1 MGGAL
6 YWLKRAYFAGK
17 KAYDEALAEHG
28 LTATQLEVLR
38 HVWQHTQIEQR
49 ALQLAMGV
57 TSPTL
62 TGVVDRLVEQK
73 LLERRQS
80 PEDARVKTLHLTTA
94 GLAIA
99 DTLDAISASAEARL
113 LHGFS
118 AAEVALLQQWLE
130 RMAHN
135 SDVQDDCP

>member
-1 MGGAL
+1 MAGSL

-17 KAYDEALAEHG
+17 KAFDEALAEHG

-38 HVWQHTQIEQR
+38 RVWQQDGIEQR
-49 ALQLAMGV
+49 ALQTDMGV

-62 TGVVDRLVEQK
+62 TGIVDRLVERG
-73 LLERRQS
+73 LLARRPS
-80 PEDARVKTLHLTTA
+80 TDDARVKMLHLTDP

-99 DTLDAISASAEARL
+99 DALDAINARAEARL

-118 AAEVALLQQWLE
+118 AAEIALLQHWLE
-130 RMAHN
+130 RMARN
-135 SDVQDDCP
+135 SDLQDNCH

>member
-1 MGGAL
+1 MNGSL

-38 HVWQHTQIEQR
+38 RVWQQDAIEQR
-49 ALQLAMGV
+49 ELQTAMRV

-62 TGVVDRLVEQK
+62 TGIVDRLVEHG
-73 LLERRQS
+73 LLERRS
-80 PEDARVKTLHLTTA
+80 SLDDARVKTLHLTDA
-94 GLAIA
+94 GLAISDKLGA
-99 DTLDAISASAEARL
+99 INERAETQLLRGFTL
-113 LHGFS
+113 
-118 AAEVALLQQWLE
+118 AEVALLQQWLE

-135 SDVQDDCP
+135 SDAHDDCA

>member
-1 MGGAL
+1 MSNAL

-38 HVWQHTQIEQR
+38 RVWQQDGVEQR
-49 ALQLAMGV
+49 ELQAAMGV
-57 TSPTL
+57 SSPTL
-62 TGVVDRLVEQK
+62 TGVVDRLVEHG
-73 LLERRQS
+73 LLERRS
-80 PEDARVKTLHLTTA
+80 STEDARVKALHLTGA
-94 GLAIA
+94 GLAIS
-99 DTLDAISASAEARL
+99 DKLGAINERAEARL
-113 LHGFS
+113 LRGFS

-135 SDVQDDCP
+135 SDVQDDCA

>member
-1 MGGAL
+1 MSNAL

-28 LTATQLEVLR
+28 LTATQLEALR
-38 HVWQHTQIEQR
+38 RVWQQDGVEQR
-49 ALQLAMGV
+49 ELQAAMGV

-62 TGVVDRLVEQK
+62 TGVVDRLVEHG
-73 LLERRQS
+73 LLERRAS
-80 PEDARVKTLHLTTA
+80 LDDARVKALHLTEA
-94 GLAIA
+94 GLAIS
-99 DTLDAISASAEARL
+99 DKLGAINERAEARL
-113 LHGFS
+113 LRGFS

-135 SDVQDDCP
+135 SDAHEDCA